1 MTETPAERLLTKPL
15 AAFLLV
21 VATGLGWAAATR
33 YPSPDLEGCI
43 EQLADGDLDQKE
55 REHVLARAAAL
66 AEGAALRGR
75 VAGCLAAL
83 ALEQRAPFEAHEDA
97 LARAGELEAAGRRW
111 LDLGDPLLAN
121 VLRASS
127 LDLTDAAAANHVWSQ
142 VQAQAR
148 MVGNRLAAELAA
160 RRLR

>member
-1 MTETPAERLLTKPL
+1 MTETPADPLLTKPL

-21 VATGLGWAAATR
+21 VATGLGWAAVTR

-43 EQLADGDLDQKE
+43 ELLADGDLDHKE

-66 AEGAALRGR
+66 AEGASLRGR

-83 ALEQRAPFEAHEDA
+83 ALERRASFDGYQDA
-97 LARAGELEAAGRRW
+97 LERVGELEAAGQRW

-127 LDLTDAAAANHVWSQ
+127 LELTDAAAAEHVWSQ